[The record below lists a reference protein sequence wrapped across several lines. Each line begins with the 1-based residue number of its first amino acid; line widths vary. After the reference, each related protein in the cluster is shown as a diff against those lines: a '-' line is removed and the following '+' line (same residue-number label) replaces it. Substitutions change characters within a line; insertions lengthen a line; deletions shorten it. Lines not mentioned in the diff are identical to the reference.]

1 VQPAL
6 NPDNNNID
14 KQICLV
20 VKQAAAERTP
30 LRLRGGD
37 TKAFYGRVSEGQPLD
52 LRGHNG
58 IVSYEPS
65 ELVVTARAGTLLMD
79 LESDLTAQGQM
90 LGFEPPQFGDGATLG
105 GTIAC
110 GLSGPRRP
118 YAGSARDFVLGTRI
132 INGRGELLRFGGQVM
147 KNVAGYDISRL
158 SVGAMGTLG
167 LIVEVS
173 MKVLPIPAREVTVG
187 FSMPA
192 SKAIRKM
199 NEWAGQPIPISGTC
213 HHDETLYVRVS
224 GSVKG
229 VDAAIVKL
237 DGELLDVGAAFWHS
251 VKEHRH
257 SFFVDGQPQWRISA
271 PQATPPLPI
280 DGEWLIEWGGGQR
293 WLKTDAPTDV
303 VRKQVEAAG
312 GHATLFR
319 GGDRSDEVFHP
330 LTPGLFD
337 LHRNLKNAFD
347 PQRIFNPGRLYR
359 DL

>member
-1 VQPAL
+1 M
-6 NPDNNNID
+6 
-14 KQICLV
+14 
-20 VKQAAAERTP
+20 VKQAITEGVP

-37 TKAFYGRVSEGQPLD
+37 TKAFYGRASEGQPLE

-65 ELVVTARAGTLLMD
+65 ELVVTARAGTSLAE
-79 LESDLTAQGQM
+79 LESALAEHGQM
-90 LGFEPPQFGDGATLG
+90 LGFEPPHFAEGATVG
-105 GTIAC
+105 GAIAC

-118 YAGSARDFVLGTRI
+118 YAGSVRDFVLGTRI

-158 SVGAMGTLG
+158 VVGALGTLG
-167 LIVEVS
+167 VIVEVS
-173 MKVLPIPAREVTVG
+173 MKVLPIPAREETVRI
-187 FSMPA
+187 SMLC
-192 SKAIRKM
+192 SQAIEQM

-213 HHDETLYVRVS
+213 HHDGTLYVRVS

-229 VDAAIVKL
+229 VEAAIGRL
-237 DGELLDVGAAFWHS
+237 DGELIDEGAAFWHS

-257 SFFVDGQPQWRISA
+257 AFFADDRSQWRISV
-271 PQATPPLPI
+271 PQAAPPLPL

-293 WLKTDAPTDV
+293 WLKSDAQAV
-303 VRKQVEAAG
+303 VIRKQVEAVG

-330 LTPGLFD
+330 LPPGLFN

-359 DL
+359 EL